1 MASFIY
7 IIFGSC
13 ENITIG
19 PTAIMATM
27 VQPMVLEY
35 GADMAVLIAFLKG
48 CIITL
53 LGIFH
58 LGTFFYTF
66 KSKRYMSLYIIIKS
80 DEIVAVASFLFILRI
95 FTGLHIASCNY
106 WLYFGCGYQ
115 HSVFPI

>member
-27 VQPMVLEY
+27 VLPLVKNY
-35 GADMAVLIAFLKG
+35 GADMAILMAFLKG
-48 CIITL
+48 CIIAL

-58 LGTFFYTF
+58 LGTFF
-66 KSKRYMSLYIIIKS
+66 LYIPK
-80 DEIVAVASFLFILRI
+80 
-95 FTGLHIASCNY
+95 
-106 WLYFGCGYQ
+106 
-115 HSVFPI
+115 

>member
-27 VQPMVLEY
+27 VQPIVLKY

-58 LGTFFYTF
+58 LGTFLIH
-66 KSKRYMSLYIIIKS
+66 SKIRDICHWYIIIKS
-80 DEIVAVASFLFILRI
+80 DEIVAA
-95 FTGLHIASCNY
+95 
-106 WLYFGCGYQ
+106 
-115 HSVFPI
+115 